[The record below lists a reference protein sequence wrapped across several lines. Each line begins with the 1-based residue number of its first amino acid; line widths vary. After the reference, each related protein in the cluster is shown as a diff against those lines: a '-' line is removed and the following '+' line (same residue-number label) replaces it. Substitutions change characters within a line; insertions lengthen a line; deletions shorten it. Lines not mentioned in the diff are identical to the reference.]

1 MEAEL
6 RPPTA
11 ADIERWI
18 DWSLPP
24 LDAVPHGDRTL
35 VVTYY
40 TDIAGIPDCFGGL
53 DERPLLA
60 LAEPGTDGLDPAAA
74 VDGFVRA
81 HLDML
86 DTWYQAID
94 SLDTRIRDSIGL
106 PPWAAAFL
114 HGEAEQLFIATS
126 TLDRAVITHHH
137 GSAGPRLSVA
147 YGLAYPLSN
156 GTISPFTQ
164 IDRA

>member
-11 ADIERWI
+11 TDIEHLI
-18 DWSLPP
+18 DWSIPP
-24 LDAVPHGDRTL
+24 LDAVPNGDRTL

-40 TDIAGIPDCFGGL
+40 ANTAGIPDCFDGL
-53 DERPLLA
+53 DETPLLE
-60 LAEPGTDGLDPAAA
+60 LAEPGTDGPDHAAA
-74 VDGFVRA
+74 VDSFVRA

-86 DTWYQAID
+86 DAWYQAID
-94 SLDTRIRDSIGL
+94 SLDARIRDASGL
-106 PPWAAAFL
+106 PSWAAEFL
-114 HGEAEQLFIATS
+114 HGEAEQLFTATS

-137 GSAGPRLSVA
+137 GSAGPRLSAA

-164 IDRA
+164 SD